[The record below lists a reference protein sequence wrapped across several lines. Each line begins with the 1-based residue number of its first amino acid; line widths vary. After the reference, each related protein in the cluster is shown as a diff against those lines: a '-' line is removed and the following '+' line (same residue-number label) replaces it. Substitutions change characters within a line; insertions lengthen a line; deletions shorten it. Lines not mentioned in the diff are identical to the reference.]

1 MVFGPWG
8 NEVAATT
15 QFSGTWLQ
23 DPEDP
28 AGTVIKLA
36 YGALGREVSI
46 DRAKT
51 ALQFVGRPFPVYDV
65 GEARAESL
73 QVETT
78 LNAEEDGD
86 AAVLDQLDNAGQ
98 TGKRLTAKQM
108 LKKLRALVGDSNVIL
123 YRDARGRKMYAVASD
138 FTSKDVEKG
147 SYEVSF
153 LLSRVDYDEALP
165 DPVDVP
171 VETPDLQV
179 KNLQSTVDTQS
190 SSIFLDWD
198 DVTNATLYK
207 VYLDG
212 VEVAA
217 VDQSATTYG
226 PLDPGSYTVWV
237 TAMVAGVEG
246 PASVAVG
253 FVIEEDPEVPPPPS
267 TVPQNFKAFPQA
279 NNSVNFTWDAV
290 PGATSYKLY
299 EIRSPSGVSG
309 GTYTGTSAT
318 RGSPT
323 PLANGS
329 FDYWLTATVNGV
341 ESGISNHQQFSLPY
355 DGGPIGG
362 GTGGGGTETLPNPVQ
377 VLGLGTG
384 DGQLHYNLGA
394 GFREGHVNI
403 TPTELYAW
411 NTTTGNVKKLVDEN
425 WVFTKRDVSGNVV
438 VSLEAPRDGGTT
450 STNTEYARMEFR
462 EQDEDGDG
470 NISFNPLV
478 GLHYHEGFSRIDSMT
493 PLKRG
498 VCINQYHDA
507 AGDTVMIKTKNASS
521 GSGMQMVLDVRGTQV
536 KVLDTNVQVGEL
548 IWSRLEMDNG
558 FLRVYYIKGGAK
570 TSTPIHSES
579 YSDATNT
586 GWYHKFGD
594 YLQSNE
600 NTDSTGRIIVSVHG
614 WKQFHTGWPTP
625 LDPTVN
631 TIEVSAGADAA
642 VTVGGSN
649 FTRTAIEVGPG
660 INSRQWKLQ
669 TSVTGGPAA
678 GTVLSTTAA
687 LSWAIPS
694 TPGSYTLRY
703 TGTNTT
709 TGASD
714 FDDVIVTVNPVG
726 GGGSGTLVYPETFKD
741 GTPYFTI
748 SEGNTIVNVSGT
760 SALVSALAAAV
771 PGQRIRLASGAY
783 TGQTYNVSS
792 RIGTSANG
800 NGITI
805 ESAVPLGAVFGA
817 GTKWVINNSKHV
829 KVIGLDI
836 PHDAEG
842 DTLQIRGNSE
852 FVAFS
857 RCRVGPSTFTNK
869 TIVGNYLYVGDDV
882 KNFRVDH
889 NTFRNKGS
897 SGNVVRV
904 YGNFTTFKICSYGR
918 IDHNLIDT
926 VGDEVGN
933 DKEVFRIGVSTMS
946 RTLANINV
954 ERNVVVNAKAEPEVF
969 SNKADNIQWRGNV
982 ILTCAGGM
990 VLRHGRNC
998 TQQSNYIID
1007 RQNTTASA
1015 GLGSGGN
1022 RTYDSGHII
1031 EDNYADGLSGP
1042 GNFQYPFQL
1051 DSGDAGGSS
1060 TNLSAHWNVIDVILR
1075 RNVVV
1080 NCTKSIAIGDN
1091 YGTAPQSCDVQDND
1105 VINSGT
1111 AAITNVGGMTLGG
1124 DSTSTNNE
1132 FYASTAAAGYTADA
1146 RGIFRKAGRG
1156 PKVTYLLASEVGVTG
1171 DVNDSDRTGIA
1182 V

>member
-1 MVFGPWG
+1 MPFGPFG
-8 NEVAATT
+8 NEVAAST
-15 QFSGTWLQ
+15 QFSGTWIQ
-23 DPEDP
+23 DPDDP
-28 AGTVIKLA
+28 ANTVIRLD
-36 YGALGREVSI
+36 YGALGREVSV

-51 ALQFVGRPFPVYDV
+51 ALQFVGRPYPVYDV
-65 GEARAESL
+65 GEARAESI
-73 QVETT
+73 QVETV
-78 LNAEEDGD
+78 LNAEEDSDVAVGD
-86 AAVLDQLDNAGQ
+86 ALSPSGRN
-98 TGKRLTAKQM
+98 RTAKQM
-108 LKKLRALVGDSNVIL
+108 LKALRALVGDSNVIL
-123 YRDARGRKMYAVASD
+123 FRDARGRKMYAMATD
-138 FTSKDVEKG
+138 FTSKDLEKG
-147 SYEVSF
+147 SYEVKF
-153 LLSRVDYDEALP
+153 LLNRVDFDESLP

-179 KNLQSTVDTQS
+179 KNLQVTVDSQTFQ
-190 SSIFLDWD
+190 IFVNWD
-198 DVTNATLYK
+198 DVSNANLYRI
-207 VYLDG
+207 YLDG
-212 VEVAA
+212 TEVASTE
-217 VDQSATTYG
+217 VSAATYG
-226 PLDPGSYTVWV
+226 PLAPGSYSLWV
-237 TAMVAGVEG
+237 TAVVGGVEG
-246 PASVAVG
+246 PSSTSVG
-253 FVIEEDPEVPPPPS
+253 FVVEADPEEPPPVS
-267 TVPQNFKAFPQA
+267 TVPQNFQAFPQA

-290 PGATSYKLY
+290 PGATSYKMY
-299 EIRSPSGVSG
+299 EARSPSGVSG

-318 RGSPT
+318 RGTPT
-323 PLANGS
+323 PLANGP
-329 FDYWLTATVNGV
+329 FDYWITATVGGV
-341 ESGISNHQQFSLPY
+341 ESPISNHQQFTLPY
-355 DGGPIGG
+355 DGGAIGG
-362 GTGGGGTETLPNPVQ
+362 GGGGGGGETLPNPVQ
-377 VLGLGTG
+377 ALGLGTA
-384 DGQLHYNLGA
+384 DGQLHYNLGM
-394 GFREGHVNI
+394 GFVPTHINI
-403 TPTELYAW
+403 QPTELYAW
-411 NTTTGNVKKLVDEN
+411 SGTNVARLISEN
-425 WVFTKRDVSGNVV
+425 WVFTKRDVDGNVV

-450 STNTEYARMEFR
+450 SSNTDYARCEFR

-478 GLHYHEGFSRIDSMT
+478 GMHYHEGFTRITSLT
-493 PLKRG
+493 PLKPG

-507 AGDTVMIKTKNASS
+507 PGDTVMLKTKKS
-521 GSGMQMVLDVRGTQV
+521 GTKIVVVLDVRGTEV
-536 KVLDTNVQVGEL
+536 KVVDPDYQVGQL
-548 IWSRLEMDNG
+548 IWSRLEMNNG
-558 FLRVYYIKGGAK
+558 FLKVFYIKGGSK
-570 TSTPIHSES
+570 TTTPNHSED
-579 YSDATNT
+579 YSDALNT
-586 GWYHKFGD
+586 GWYHKFGN

-600 NTDSTGRIIVSVHG
+600 NTDSSGRIIVEVFG
-614 WKQFHTGWPTP
+614 WKQFHTGWPAP
-625 LDPTVN
+625 LEPGGSLID
-631 TIEVSAGADAA
+631 VSAGADAA
-642 VTVGGSN
+642 ITVGGSS
-649 FTRTAIEVGPG
+649 FTRTANEVGPG
-660 INSRQWKLQ
+660 INTRQWKIQ
-669 TSVTGGPAA
+669 TTVSGGPAA
-678 GTVLSTTAA
+678 GTVLSTT
-687 LSWAIPS
+687 SSVTWAPPT

-703 TGTNTT
+703 TATNTT

-726 GGGSGTLVYPETFKD
+726 GGGGGTLVYPETFKD
-741 GTPYFTI
+741 GSAYFTI
-748 SEGNTIVNVSGT
+748 SEGNTVVNVSGT
-760 SALVSALAAAV
+760 AALVSALAAAT
-771 PGQRIRLASGAY
+771 PGQRIRLASGSY

-852 FVAFS
+852 YVAFS
-857 RCRVGPSTFTNK
+857 RCRVGPATFTNK

-882 KNFRVDH
+882 KRFRIDH

-904 YGNFTTFKICSYGR
+904 YGNFTTFQICQFGR
-918 IDHNLIDT
+918 IDHNLVDT

-946 RTLANINV
+946 RGQANINV

-1007 RQNTTASA
+1007 RLGTTATA

-1022 RTYDSGHII
+1022 RTYDSGHLI
-1031 EDNYADGLSGP
+1031 EDNYCDGLSGP

-1091 YGTAPQSCDVQDND
+1091 YGTAPTSCDVQDND

-1111 AAITNVGGMTLGG
+1111 TALTNVGGMQLGG
-1124 DSTSTNNE
+1124 DSTATNNQW
-1132 FYASTAAAGYTADA
+1132 FASVAAAGYVADA
-1146 RGIFRKAGRG
+1146 RGIYRKANRG
-1156 PKVTYLLASEVGVTG
+1156 PKITYLLASEVGVTG
-1171 DVNDSDRTGIA
+1171 DVNDSDRTGAAIA
-1182 V
+1182 